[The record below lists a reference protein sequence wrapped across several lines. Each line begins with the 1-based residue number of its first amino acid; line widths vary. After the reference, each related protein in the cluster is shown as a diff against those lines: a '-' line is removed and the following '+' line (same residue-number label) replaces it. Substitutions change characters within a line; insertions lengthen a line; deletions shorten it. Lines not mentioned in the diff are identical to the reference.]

1 MLFTQSKNP
10 LVKLLGQ
17 FSSWAQAKSSQTN
30 ALLQRIEEGDAKLA
44 FKMLA
49 VIPIYTAVH
58 QLRQYIKNGFN
69 PTDTESAVDPLLDGW
84 ALTGNNGWLLNQTY
98 SYLKYNSNRP
108 LAIFPG
114 YETVTALP
122 NLGFDIFDT
131 KTSLSQDMME
141 FFDDIAPTPEFRT
154 IAADFAPDYLG
165 FLDYQKY
172 KQMNRA
178 DKTIESNKI
187 FNVKG
192 TGIR

>member
-1 MLFTQSKNP
+1 MYSKKIKKLKQKIYRQKQILLYAFIAIGILCPSNLIPQP
-10 LVKLLGQ
+10 L
-17 FSSWAQAKSSQTN
+17 
-30 ALLQRIEEGDAKLA
+30 
-44 FKMLA
+44 
-49 VIPIYTAVH
+49 
-58 QLRQYIKNGFN
+58 
-69 PTDTESAVDPLLDGW
+69 
-84 ALTGNNGWLLNQTY
+84 
-98 SYLKYNSNRP
+98 
-108 LAIFPG
+108 
-114 YETVTALP
+114 
-122 NLGFDIFDT
+122 T

-141 FFDDIAPTPEFRT
+141 FFDDVAPTPEFRT

>member
-1 MLFTQSKNP
+1 
-10 LVKLLGQ
+10 
-17 FSSWAQAKSSQTN
+17 
-30 ALLQRIEEGDAKLA
+30 
-44 FKMLA
+44 MLA